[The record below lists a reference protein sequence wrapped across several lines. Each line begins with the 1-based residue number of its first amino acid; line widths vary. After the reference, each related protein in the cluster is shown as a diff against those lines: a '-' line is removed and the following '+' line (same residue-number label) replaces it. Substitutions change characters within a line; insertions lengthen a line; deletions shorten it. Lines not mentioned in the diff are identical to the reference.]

1 MSDERQM
8 MVSTA
13 EELLADLCTPEAVRA
28 AETTGWDGLTWTAL
42 TEADFHLVGV
52 AEAAGGSGGDLADA
66 CALLEVAGR
75 HALPL
80 PLAEHGML
88 GAWALTSSG
97 LDLGPG
103 VITVAPGRPDD
114 EVSLEQGRS
123 GWRLRATL
131 HRVPWAE
138 QATTVVLLA
147 RPDGGRGPV
156 HVVSL
161 PRAVAELH
169 TGKDMAGQ
177 PRDTV
182 VVNTDI
188 GAHLV
193 SAAPDGVDHAAWAL
207 RGKLSRCAMTAGA
220 LDRVAQLTNRYTGE
234 RQQFGRPVARFQ
246 AVQSHLVRIA
256 EQAQAAR
263 VAQRTAALNGVT
275 RLDLFDVAAAAVVSG
290 EAASVVAAAAHQAH
304 GAIGM
309 TREYELAQ
317 LTRRLWT
324 WRDEYGSE
332 RVWAR
337 RLGEA
342 VSAAGADA
350 LWPRIAQGRH
360 L

>member
-8 MVSTA
+8 LVKTA
-13 EELLADLCTPEAVRA
+13 EDLLEDLCTPEAVRA
-28 AETTGWDGLTWTAL
+28 AEKLGWEEQTWNALSDGG
-42 TEADFHLVGV
+42 FHLVGV
-52 AEAAGGSGGDLADA
+52 PEEAGGSGGDLADA

-75 HALPL
+75 YAAPL
-80 PLAEHGML
+80 PLAEHGLL
-88 GAWALTSSG
+88 GGWALAASG
-97 LDLGPG
+97 LEVKRG
-103 VITVAPGRPDD
+103 VITVAPGRPED
-114 EVSLEQGRS
+114 EVSLERGRS

-131 HRVPWAE
+131 HRVPWAARAE
-138 QATTVVLLA
+138 TVVLLA
-147 RPDGGRGPV
+147 RPDGGSGPV
-156 HVVSL
+156 QVVSL
-161 PRAVAELH
+161 PRAGAELQP
-169 TGKDMAGQ
+169 GRDMAGQ
-177 PRDTV
+177 PRETV
-182 VVNTDI
+182 VVDTEVD
-188 GAHLV
+188 GDLV
-193 SAAPDGVDHAAWAL
+193 AAAPEGVDPTMLAL
-207 RGKLSRCAMTAGA
+207 RGKLSRCALTAGA
-220 LDRVAQLTNRYTGE
+220 LERVSRLTGKYTNE
-234 RQQFGRPVARFQ
+234 REQFGRPVARFQ

-263 VAQRTAALNGVT
+263 VAQRTAALNGVD

-290 EAASVVAAAAHQAH
+290 EAASLVAASSHQAH

-332 RVWAR
+332 RFWAR

-360 L
+360 V